1 MIKVCYSELDGPK
14 GLSLRLEAAG
24 HAGYAPAGQ
33 DIVCAGAST
42 LMQALVYLLAG
53 EESARSDAWDEPEG
67 PRLAVAAQAPVAP
80 WVQGAFELAKA
91 GFTLLAERY
100 PDNLR
105 FADVSRSG
113 QQSMMDLQL
122 FAEGEAAPALSPEQS
137 RQAVAAGTLKPE
149 APAAQPE
156 APRQTPAEPEPQ
168 PEEEPDA
175 SSEEAD
181 SSIESGDASASS
193 SEAAASSKPAAHS
206 TASSHA
212 ASSKPAAHSAA
223 SSHAASS
230 SHSAAS
236 SHAASSHAAS
246 SHAASSSTSASSGS
260 SHTTETTDAKIN
272 AYVRRLRNLQKRSS
286 KKLYQTASSAYSEY
300 MEHPVEERNL
310 ALKVSIVLGKTME
323 LTKLQNECD
332 KEFKEIVTELRQYLR
347 ENGYDQSIADAAEK
361 EYKEEKDAM
370 IKELTN
376 VTYSQVTGKGEG
388 AKWLQEHAD
397 MGQ

>member
-1 MIKVCYSELDGPK
+1 
-14 GLSLRLEAAG
+14 
-24 HAGYAPAGQ
+24 
-33 DIVCAGAST
+33 
-42 LMQALVYLLAG
+42 MQKHTKQLIA
-53 EESARSDAWDEPEG
+53 
-67 PRLAVAAQAPVAP
+67 AVALLLIAAVPLGLHIANADPTDETVTSAAASSSEEQA
-80 WVQGAFELAKA
+80 
-91 GFTLLAERY
+91 
-100 PDNLR
+100 
-105 FADVSRSG
+105 
-113 QQSMMDLQL
+113 
-122 FAEGEAAPALSPEQS
+122 
-137 RQAVAAGTLKPE
+137 E
-149 APAAQPE
+149 APASSA
-156 APRQTPAEPEPQ
+156 ASAAASTSEPEPQ

-181 SSIESGDASASS
+181 SSAESGDASASS

-206 TASSHA
+206 AASSHA
-212 ASSKPAAHSAA
+212 ASSKSAAHSAA
-223 SSHAASS
+223 SSHASSS

-236 SHAASSHAAS
+236 SHAS

-260 SHTTETTDAKIN
+260 SHTTETTDAKVN

-323 LTKLQNECD
+323 LTKLQSECD

-388 AKWLQEHAD
+388 GKWLQEHAD

>member
-1 MIKVCYSELDGPK
+1 MQKHTKQLIAAVALLLIAAVPLALHIANADPTDEAVASAAASSSEAQAEVPV
-14 GLSLRLEAAG
+14 SSAAS
-24 HAGYAPAGQ
+24 AA
-33 DIVCAGAST
+33 AST
-42 LMQALVYLLAG
+42 SV
-53 EESARSDAWDEPEG
+53 
-67 PRLAVAAQAPVAP
+67 
-80 WVQGAFELAKA
+80 
-91 GFTLLAERY
+91 
-100 PDNLR
+100 
-105 FADVSRSG
+105 
-113 QQSMMDLQL
+113 
-122 FAEGEAAPALSPEQS
+122 
-137 RQAVAAGTLKPE
+137 
-149 APAAQPE
+149 
-156 APRQTPAEPEPQ
+156 PEPQ

-181 SSIESGDASASS
+181 SSAESGDASASS

-206 TASSHA
+206 AASSHA

-223 SSHAASS
+223 SSHAVSS

-236 SHAASSHAAS
+236 SHAASSS
-246 SHAASSSTSASSGS
+246 SSSSTSALSGS
-260 SHTTETTDAKIN
+260 SHTTETTDAKVN

-323 LTKLQNECD
+323 LTKLQSECD

-388 AKWLQEHAD
+388 GKWLQEHAD

>member
-1 MIKVCYSELDGPK
+1 MQKHTKQLIAAVALLLIAAVPLALHIANADPTDEVTASAAASSSEAQVEVPV
-14 GLSLRLEAAG
+14 SSAAS
-24 HAGYAPAGQ
+24 AA
-33 DIVCAGAST
+33 AST
-42 LMQALVYLLAG
+42 
-53 EESARSDAWDEPEG
+53 S
-67 PRLAVAAQAPVAP
+67 
-80 WVQGAFELAKA
+80 
-91 GFTLLAERY
+91 
-100 PDNLR
+100 
-105 FADVSRSG
+105 
-113 QQSMMDLQL
+113 
-122 FAEGEAAPALSPEQS
+122 
-137 RQAVAAGTLKPE
+137 
-149 APAAQPE
+149 
-156 APRQTPAEPEPQ
+156 EPEPQ

-181 SSIESGDASASS
+181 SSAESGDASASS

-206 TASSHA
+206 ASSSHA

-223 SSHAASS
+223 SSHASSS

-236 SHAASSHAAS
+236 SHAASSSS
-246 SHAASSSTSASSGS
+246 SHSASVSSGS
-260 SHTTETTDAKIN
+260 SHTTETTDAKVN

-323 LTKLQNECD
+323 LTKLQSECD

-388 AKWLQEHAD
+388 GKWLQEHAD

>member
-1 MIKVCYSELDGPK
+1 
-14 GLSLRLEAAG
+14 
-24 HAGYAPAGQ
+24 
-33 DIVCAGAST
+33 
-42 LMQALVYLLAG
+42 MQKHTKQLIA
-53 EESARSDAWDEPEG
+53 
-67 PRLAVAAQAPVAP
+67 AVA
-80 WVQGAFELAKA
+80 
-91 GFTLLAERY
+91 LL
-100 PDNLR
+100 L
-105 FADVSRSG
+105 
-113 QQSMMDLQL
+113 
-122 FAEGEAAPALSPEQS
+122 
-137 RQAVAAGTLKPE
+137 VAAVPLGLHIANADPTDE
-149 APAAQPE
+149 VTVSAAASSSEEQ
-156 APRQTPAEPEPQ
+156 AEVPVSSSAASAADSTS
-168 PEEEPDA
+168 EPDA

-181 SSIESGDASASS
+181 SSAESGDASASS
-193 SEAAASSKPAAHS
+193 SEAVASSKPAAHS
-206 TASSHA
+206 ASSSHA

-236 SHAASSHAAS
+236 SHAASSS
-246 SHAASSSTSASSGS
+246 SSSSTSALSGS

-323 LTKLQNECD
+323 LTKLQSECD

-388 AKWLQEHAD
+388 GKWLQEHAD

>member
-1 MIKVCYSELDGPK
+1 MQKHTKQLIAAVVLLLIAAVPLALHIANADSTDETVASAAASSSE
-14 GLSLRLEAAG
+14 
-24 HAGYAPAGQ
+24 
-33 DIVCAGAST
+33 
-42 LMQALVYLLAG
+42 
-53 EESARSDAWDEPEG
+53 
-67 PRLAVAAQAPVAP
+67 AQA
-80 WVQGAFELAKA
+80 
-91 GFTLLAERY
+91 
-100 PDNLR
+100 
-105 FADVSRSG
+105 
-113 QQSMMDLQL
+113 
-122 FAEGEAAPALSPEQS
+122 
-137 RQAVAAGTLKPE
+137 E
-149 APAAQPE
+149 APASSSA
-156 APRQTPAEPEPQ
+156 ASAADSTSEPEPQ

-181 SSIESGDASASS
+181 SSAESGDASASS

-206 TASSHA
+206 ASSSHA

-223 SSHAASS
+223 SSYAASS

-236 SHAASSHAAS
+236 SHAASS
-246 SHAASSSTSASSGS
+246 SHSASSSTSASSGS
-260 SHTTETTDAKIN
+260 SHTTETTDAKVN

-323 LTKLQNECD
+323 LTKLQSECD
-332 KEFKEIVTELRQYLR
+332 KEFKEIVTELRHYLR

-388 AKWLQEHAD
+388 GKWLQEHAD

>member
-1 MIKVCYSELDGPK
+1 MQKHTKQLI
-14 GLSLRLEAAG
+14 AA
-24 HAGYAPAGQ
+24 
-33 DIVCAGAST
+33 
-42 LMQALVYLLAG
+42 LALLL
-53 EESARSDAWDEPEG
+53 
-67 PRLAVAAQAPVAP
+67 VAAVPLGLHIANADPTDEVTASAAVSSSEEQAEVPA
-80 WVQGAFELAKA
+80 
-91 GFTLLAERY
+91 
-100 PDNLR
+100 
-105 FADVSRSG
+105 SS
-113 QQSMMDLQL
+113 
-122 FAEGEAAPALSPEQS
+122 AAS
-137 RQAVAAGTLKPE
+137 AA
-149 APAAQPE
+149 ASASV
-156 APRQTPAEPEPQ
+156 PEPQ

-181 SSIESGDASASS
+181 SSAESGDASASS
-193 SEAAASSKPAAHS
+193 SEAAASSA
-206 TASSHA
+206 ASSHA

-230 SHSAAS
+230 SHAAAS
-236 SHAASSHAAS
+236 SHAASS
-246 SHAASSSTSASSGS
+246 SSSTSASSGS
-260 SHTTETTDAKIN
+260 SHTTETTDARIN
-272 AYVRRLRNLQKRSS
+272 AYVWRLRNLQKRSS

-300 MEHPVEERNL
+300 MEHPVEERKL

-323 LTKLQNECD
+323 LTKLQSECD

>member
-1 MIKVCYSELDGPK
+1 
-14 GLSLRLEAAG
+14 
-24 HAGYAPAGQ
+24 
-33 DIVCAGAST
+33 
-42 LMQALVYLLAG
+42 MQKHTKQLIA
-53 EESARSDAWDEPEG
+53 
-67 PRLAVAAQAPVAP
+67 AVALLLIAAVPLALHIANADPTDEAVASAAASSSEAQA
-80 WVQGAFELAKA
+80 
-91 GFTLLAERY
+91 
-100 PDNLR
+100 
-105 FADVSRSG
+105 
-113 QQSMMDLQL
+113 
-122 FAEGEAAPALSPEQS
+122 
-137 RQAVAAGTLKPE
+137 E
-149 APAAQPE
+149 APVSSSAAS
-156 APRQTPAEPEPQ
+156 AADSTSEPEPQ

-181 SSIESGDASASS
+181 SSVESGDASASS
-193 SEAAASSKPAAHS
+193 SEAAASSKP
-206 TASSHA
+206 ASSHA

-236 SHAASSHAAS
+236 SHAASSS
-246 SHAASSSTSASSGS
+246 SSSSTSALSGS

-323 LTKLQNECD
+323 LTKLQSECD
-332 KEFKEIVTELRQYLR
+332 KEFQEIVTELRQYLR

-388 AKWLQEHAD
+388 GKWLQEHAD

>member
-1 MIKVCYSELDGPK
+1 
-14 GLSLRLEAAG
+14 
-24 HAGYAPAGQ
+24 
-33 DIVCAGAST
+33 
-42 LMQALVYLLAG
+42 MQKHTKQLIA
-53 EESARSDAWDEPEG
+53 
-67 PRLAVAAQAPVAP
+67 AVALLLIAAVPLGLHIANADSTDEVPASAAASSSEEQAEAPV
-80 WVQGAFELAKA
+80 
-91 GFTLLAERY
+91 
-100 PDNLR
+100 
-105 FADVSRSG
+105 SS
-113 QQSMMDLQL
+113 S
-122 FAEGEAAPALSPEQS
+122 AASAAASASVPES
-137 RQAVAAGTLKPE
+137 
-149 APAAQPE
+149 
-156 APRQTPAEPEPQ
+156 Q

-175 SSEEAD
+175 SSEEVA
-181 SSIESGDASASS
+181 SSAESGDASASS
-193 SEAAASSKPAAHS
+193 SETVASSA
-206 TASSHA
+206 ASSHA
-212 ASSKPAAHSAA
+212 ASSKPAHSTASSHA
-223 SSHAASS
+223 TSSHAASS

-236 SHAASSHAAS
+236 SHAASS
-246 SHAASSSTSASSGS
+246 STSASASSGS
-260 SHTTETTDAKIN
+260 AHTTETTDAKVN

-300 MEHPVEERNL
+300 MEYPVEERNL
-310 ALKVSIVLGKTME
+310 ALKVSIVLGKTLQ

>member
-1 MIKVCYSELDGPK
+1 MQKHTKQLIAAVALLLIAAVPLALHIANADSTDETVASAAASSSEAQA
-14 GLSLRLEAAG
+14 EAPVSSSA
-24 HAGYAPAGQ
+24 ASAA
-33 DIVCAGAST
+33 AST
-42 LMQALVYLLAG
+42 
-53 EESARSDAWDEPEG
+53 SEPE
-67 PRLAVAAQAPVAP
+67 Q
-80 WVQGAFELAKA
+80 
-91 GFTLLAERY
+91 
-100 PDNLR
+100 
-105 FADVSRSG
+105 
-113 QQSMMDLQL
+113 
-122 FAEGEAAPALSPEQS
+122 
-137 RQAVAAGTLKPE
+137 
-149 APAAQPE
+149 
-156 APRQTPAEPEPQ
+156 Q

-181 SSIESGDASASS
+181 SSAESGDASASS
-193 SEAAASSKPAAHS
+193 SEAAASSA
-206 TASSHA
+206 ASSHA
-212 ASSKPAAHSAA
+212 ASSKPAAHSAS

-236 SHAASSHAAS
+236 SHAASS
-246 SHAASSSTSASSGS
+246 SHSASVSSDS

-323 LTKLQNECD
+323 LTKLQSECD
-332 KEFKEIVTELRQYLR
+332 KEFKEIVTELRHYLR

-388 AKWLQEHAD
+388 GKWLQEHAD

>member
-1 MIKVCYSELDGPK
+1 
-14 GLSLRLEAAG
+14 
-24 HAGYAPAGQ
+24 
-33 DIVCAGAST
+33 
-42 LMQALVYLLAG
+42 MQKHTKQLIA
-53 EESARSDAWDEPEG
+53 
-67 PRLAVAAQAPVAP
+67 AVALLLVAAVPLALHIANADSTDETVASAAASSSEAQA
-80 WVQGAFELAKA
+80 E
-91 GFTLLAERY
+91 
-100 PDNLR
+100 
-105 FADVSRSG
+105 VSAS
-113 QQSMMDLQL
+113 S
-122 FAEGEAAPALSPEQS
+122 AASATDSTS
-137 RQAVAAGTLKPE
+137 
-149 APAAQPE
+149 
-156 APRQTPAEPEPQ
+156 EPEPQ

-181 SSIESGDASASS
+181 SSAESGDASASS
-193 SEAAASSKPAAHS
+193 SEAAASSA
-206 TASSHA
+206 ASSHA
-212 ASSKPAAHSAA
+212 ASSKSAAHSAA
-223 SSHAASS
+223 SSHASSS
-230 SHSAAS
+230 SHSAS
-236 SHAASSHAAS
+236 S
-246 SHAASSSTSASSGS
+246 SHAASSSSSTSASTSSGS

-323 LTKLQNECD
+323 LTKLQSECD

-361 EYKEEKDAM
+361 EYKEEKDAL

-388 AKWLQEHAD
+388 GKWLQEHAD

>member
-1 MIKVCYSELDGPK
+1 
-14 GLSLRLEAAG
+14 
-24 HAGYAPAGQ
+24 
-33 DIVCAGAST
+33 
-42 LMQALVYLLAG
+42 MQKHTKQLIA
-53 EESARSDAWDEPEG
+53 
-67 PRLAVAAQAPVAP
+67 AVALLLIAAVPLALHIANADSTDETVASAAASSSEAQAEVPASSS
-80 WVQGAFELAKA
+80 AASA
-91 GFTLLAERY
+91 
-100 PDNLR
+100 
-105 FADVSRSG
+105 ADSTS
-113 QQSMMDLQL
+113 
-122 FAEGEAAPALSPEQS
+122 
-137 RQAVAAGTLKPE
+137 
-149 APAAQPE
+149 
-156 APRQTPAEPEPQ
+156 EPEPQ

-181 SSIESGDASASS
+181 SSAESGDASAS
-193 SEAAASSKPAAHS
+193 
-206 TASSHA
+206 
-212 ASSKPAAHSAA
+212 
-223 SSHAASS
+223 SS

-236 SHAASSHAAS
+236 SHAASSSS
-246 SHAASSSTSASSGS
+246 SHSASVSSGS
-260 SHTTETTDAKIN
+260 SHTAETTDAKIN

-323 LTKLQNECD
+323 LTKLQSECD
-332 KEFKEIVTELRQYLR
+332 KEFKEIVTELRHYLR

-388 AKWLQEHAD
+388 GKWLEEHAD

>member
-1 MIKVCYSELDGPK
+1 MQKHTKQLIAALALLLIAAVPLALHIANADSTDEAVA
-14 GLSLRLEAAG
+14 SAAAG
-24 HAGYAPAGQ
+24 
-33 DIVCAGAST
+33 SSEE
-42 LMQALVYLLAG
+42 QA
-53 EESARSDAWDEPEG
+53 E
-67 PRLAVAAQAPVAP
+67 APV
-80 WVQGAFELAKA
+80 
-91 GFTLLAERY
+91 
-100 PDNLR
+100 
-105 FADVSRSG
+105 SS
-113 QQSMMDLQL
+113 S
-122 FAEGEAAPALSPEQS
+122 AAS
-137 RQAVAAGTLKPE
+137 AA
-149 APAAQPE
+149 ASASV
-156 APRQTPAEPEPQ
+156 PEPQ

-181 SSIESGDASASS
+181 SSAESGDASAPS
-193 SEAAASSKPAAHS
+193 SEAAASSA
-206 TASSHA
+206 ASSHA
-212 ASSKPAAHSAA
+212 ASSKTAAHSTA

-246 SHAASSSTSASSGS
+246 SSSSTSASSGS
-260 SHTTETTDAKIN
+260 SHTTETTDAKVN

-286 KKLYQTASSAYSEY
+286 KKLYQTAGSAYSEY
-300 MEHPVEERNL
+300 MEHPVEERNF

-323 LTKLQNECD
+323 LTKLQSECD

>member
-1 MIKVCYSELDGPK
+1 
-14 GLSLRLEAAG
+14 
-24 HAGYAPAGQ
+24 
-33 DIVCAGAST
+33 
-42 LMQALVYLLAG
+42 MQKHTKQLIA
-53 EESARSDAWDEPEG
+53 
-67 PRLAVAAQAPVAP
+67 AVALLLIAAVPLVLHIANADSTDETVASAAASSSEEQAEVPASSS
-80 WVQGAFELAKA
+80 AASA
-91 GFTLLAERY
+91 
-100 PDNLR
+100 
-105 FADVSRSG
+105 ADSTS
-113 QQSMMDLQL
+113 
-122 FAEGEAAPALSPEQS
+122 
-137 RQAVAAGTLKPE
+137 
-149 APAAQPE
+149 
-156 APRQTPAEPEPQ
+156 EPEPQ

-181 SSIESGDASASS
+181 SSAESGDASASS

-206 TASSHA
+206 AASSHA

-236 SHAASSHAAS
+236 SHAASS
-246 SHAASSSTSASSGS
+246 SHSASSSTSASSGS
-260 SHTTETTDAKIN
+260 SHTTETTDAKVN

-323 LTKLQNECD
+323 LTKLQSECD

-388 AKWLQEHAD
+388 GKWLQEHAD

>member
-1 MIKVCYSELDGPK
+1 MQKHTKQLIAAVALLLVAAVPLGLHIANADSTDEVTASAAASSSEEQVEVPV
-14 GLSLRLEAAG
+14 SSAAS
-24 HAGYAPAGQ
+24 AA
-33 DIVCAGAST
+33 DST
-42 LMQALVYLLAG
+42 
-53 EESARSDAWDEPEG
+53 SEPE
-67 PRLAVAAQAPVAP
+67 L
-80 WVQGAFELAKA
+80 
-91 GFTLLAERY
+91 
-100 PDNLR
+100 
-105 FADVSRSG
+105 
-113 QQSMMDLQL
+113 
-122 FAEGEAAPALSPEQS
+122 
-137 RQAVAAGTLKPE
+137 
-149 APAAQPE
+149 
-156 APRQTPAEPEPQ
+156 Q

-181 SSIESGDASASS
+181 SSAESGDASASS

-206 TASSHA
+206 AASSHA
-212 ASSKPAAHSAA
+212 ASSKPTAHSAASSSHSTA

-230 SHSAAS
+230 SHS
-236 SHAASSHAAS
+236 
-246 SHAASSSTSASSGS
+246 ASSSTSASSGS

-323 LTKLQNECD
+323 LTKLQSECD
-332 KEFKEIVTELRQYLR
+332 KEFKEIVTELRHYLR

-388 AKWLQEHAD
+388 GKWLQEHAD

>member
-1 MIKVCYSELDGPK
+1 
-14 GLSLRLEAAG
+14 
-24 HAGYAPAGQ
+24 
-33 DIVCAGAST
+33 
-42 LMQALVYLLAG
+42 MQKNTKQVIA
-53 EESARSDAWDEPEG
+53 
-67 PRLAVAAQAPVAP
+67 AVALLLIAAVPLALHIANADSTDETVASAAASSSEEQAEAPVSSSA
-80 WVQGAFELAKA
+80 ASA
-91 GFTLLAERY
+91 
-100 PDNLR
+100 
-105 FADVSRSG
+105 ADSTS
-113 QQSMMDLQL
+113 
-122 FAEGEAAPALSPEQS
+122 
-137 RQAVAAGTLKPE
+137 
-149 APAAQPE
+149 
-156 APRQTPAEPEPQ
+156 EPEPQ
-168 PEEEPDA
+168 PEEEPDV

-181 SSIESGDASASS
+181 SSAESGDASASS
-193 SEAAASSKPAAHS
+193 SEAAASSA
-206 TASSHA
+206 ASSHA
-212 ASSKPAAHSAA
+212 ASSKSAAHSAA
-223 SSHAASS
+223 SSHASSSHAASS

-236 SHAASSHAAS
+236 SHAASSSHSAS
-246 SHAASSSTSASSGS
+246 VSSGS

-323 LTKLQNECD
+323 LTKLQSECD

-388 AKWLQEHAD
+388 GKWLQEHAD

>member
-1 MIKVCYSELDGPK
+1 
-14 GLSLRLEAAG
+14 
-24 HAGYAPAGQ
+24 
-33 DIVCAGAST
+33 
-42 LMQALVYLLAG
+42 MQKHTKQLIA
-53 EESARSDAWDEPEG
+53 
-67 PRLAVAAQAPVAP
+67 AVALLLIAAVPLALHIANADSTDETVASAAASSSEAQAEVPASS
-80 WVQGAFELAKA
+80 AASA
-91 GFTLLAERY
+91 
-100 PDNLR
+100 
-105 FADVSRSG
+105 ADSTS
-113 QQSMMDLQL
+113 
-122 FAEGEAAPALSPEQS
+122 
-137 RQAVAAGTLKPE
+137 
-149 APAAQPE
+149 
-156 APRQTPAEPEPQ
+156 EPEPQ

-181 SSIESGDASASS
+181 SSAESGDASASS

-206 TASSHA
+206 ASSSHA

-223 SSHAASS
+223 SSHASSS

-236 SHAASSHAAS
+236 SHAASSSS
-246 SHAASSSTSASSGS
+246 SHSASVSSGS
-260 SHTTETTDAKIN
+260 SHTAETTDAKIN

-323 LTKLQNECD
+323 LTKLQSECD
-332 KEFKEIVTELRQYLR
+332 KEFKEIVTELRHYLR

-388 AKWLQEHAD
+388 GKWLEEHAD

>member
-1 MIKVCYSELDGPK
+1 MQKHTKQLIAAVALLLIAAVPLALHIANADSTDETVASAAASSSEEQA
-14 GLSLRLEAAG
+14 EAPVSSA
-24 HAGYAPAGQ
+24 
-33 DIVCAGAST
+33 ASAADST
-42 LMQALVYLLAG
+42 
-53 EESARSDAWDEPEG
+53 SEPE
-67 PRLAVAAQAPVAP
+67 L
-80 WVQGAFELAKA
+80 
-91 GFTLLAERY
+91 
-100 PDNLR
+100 
-105 FADVSRSG
+105 
-113 QQSMMDLQL
+113 
-122 FAEGEAAPALSPEQS
+122 
-137 RQAVAAGTLKPE
+137 
-149 APAAQPE
+149 
-156 APRQTPAEPEPQ
+156 Q

-181 SSIESGDASASS
+181 SSAESGDASAFT
-193 SEAAASSKPAAHS
+193 SEAAASSA
-206 TASSHA
+206 ASSHA
-212 ASSKPAAHSAA
+212 ASSKSAAHSAA
-223 SSHAASS
+223 SSHASSS

-236 SHAASSHAAS
+236 SHSASS
-246 SHAASSSTSASSGS
+246 SSSTSGLSGS
-260 SHTTETTDAKIN
+260 SHTTETTDAKVN

-323 LTKLQNECD
+323 LTKLQSECD
-332 KEFKEIVTELRQYLR
+332 KEFKEIVTELRHYLR

-388 AKWLQEHAD
+388 GKWLQEHAD

>member
-1 MIKVCYSELDGPK
+1 MQKHTKQLIAAVALLLVAAVPLGLHIANADSTDEVTASAAASSSEAQA
-14 GLSLRLEAAG
+14 EAPVSSA
-24 HAGYAPAGQ
+24 
-33 DIVCAGAST
+33 ASAADST
-42 LMQALVYLLAG
+42 
-53 EESARSDAWDEPEG
+53 SEPE
-67 PRLAVAAQAPVAP
+67 L
-80 WVQGAFELAKA
+80 
-91 GFTLLAERY
+91 
-100 PDNLR
+100 
-105 FADVSRSG
+105 
-113 QQSMMDLQL
+113 
-122 FAEGEAAPALSPEQS
+122 
-137 RQAVAAGTLKPE
+137 
-149 APAAQPE
+149 
-156 APRQTPAEPEPQ
+156 Q

-181 SSIESGDASASS
+181 SSAESGDASASS

-206 TASSHA
+206 AASSHA

-223 SSHAASS
+223 SSSHSTASSHAASS
-230 SHSAAS
+230 SHS
-236 SHAASSHAAS
+236 
-246 SHAASSSTSASSGS
+246 ASSSTSASSGS

-323 LTKLQNECD
+323 LTKLQSECD
-332 KEFKEIVTELRQYLR
+332 KEFKEIVTELRHYLR

-388 AKWLQEHAD
+388 GKWLQEHAD

>member
-1 MIKVCYSELDGPK
+1 
-14 GLSLRLEAAG
+14 
-24 HAGYAPAGQ
+24 
-33 DIVCAGAST
+33 
-42 LMQALVYLLAG
+42 MQKHTKQLIA
-53 EESARSDAWDEPEG
+53 
-67 PRLAVAAQAPVAP
+67 AVALLLIAAVPLALHIANADSTDETVASAAASSSEAQA
-80 WVQGAFELAKA
+80 
-91 GFTLLAERY
+91 
-100 PDNLR
+100 
-105 FADVSRSG
+105 
-113 QQSMMDLQL
+113 
-122 FAEGEAAPALSPEQS
+122 
-137 RQAVAAGTLKPE
+137 E
-149 APAAQPE
+149 APVSSSAAS
-156 APRQTPAEPEPQ
+156 AADSTSEPEPQ

-181 SSIESGDASASS
+181 SSAESGDASASS

-206 TASSHA
+206 AASSHA

-236 SHAASSHAAS
+236 SHAASS
-246 SHAASSSTSASSGS
+246 SSSTSASASSGS
-260 SHTTETTDAKIN
+260 SHTTETTDAKVN

-323 LTKLQNECD
+323 LTKLQSECD
-332 KEFKEIVTELRQYLR
+332 KEFQEIVTELRQYLR

-388 AKWLQEHAD
+388 GKWLQEHAD

>member
-1 MIKVCYSELDGPK
+1 
-14 GLSLRLEAAG
+14 
-24 HAGYAPAGQ
+24 
-33 DIVCAGAST
+33 
-42 LMQALVYLLAG
+42 MQKNTKQLIA
-53 EESARSDAWDEPEG
+53 
-67 PRLAVAAQAPVAP
+67 AVALLLIAAVPLGMHIAN
-80 WVQGAFELAKA
+80 AD
-91 GFTLLAERY
+91 FTDE
-100 PDNLR
+100 
-105 FADVSRSG
+105 
-113 QQSMMDLQL
+113 
-122 FAEGEAAPALSPEQS
+122 
-137 RQAVAAGTLKPE
+137 AVAS
-149 APAAQPE
+149 AAASSSEEQ
-156 APRQTPAEPEPQ
+156 AEVPVSSAASAAASASVPEPQ

-181 SSIESGDASASS
+181 SSVESGDASAFT
-193 SEAAASSKPAAHS
+193 SEAAASSA
-206 TASSHA
+206 ASSHA
-212 ASSKPAAHSAA
+212 ASSKPTAHSAASSAASSHAASSKSAAHSAA
-223 SSHAASS
+223 SSHASSS
-230 SHSAAS
+230 SHA
-236 SHAASSHAAS
+236 AAS
-246 SHAASSSTSASSGS
+246 SHAASSSTSASASSGS

-272 AYVRRLRNLQKRSS
+272 AYVWQLRNLQKRSS

-323 LTKLQNECD
+323 LTKLQSECD
-332 KEFKEIVTELRQYLR
+332 KEFQEIVKELRQYLR

>member
-1 MIKVCYSELDGPK
+1 
-14 GLSLRLEAAG
+14 
-24 HAGYAPAGQ
+24 
-33 DIVCAGAST
+33 
-42 LMQALVYLLAG
+42 MQKHTKQLIA
-53 EESARSDAWDEPEG
+53 
-67 PRLAVAAQAPVAP
+67 AVALLLIAAVPLALHIANADSTDEVTASAAASSSEAQA
-80 WVQGAFELAKA
+80 
-91 GFTLLAERY
+91 
-100 PDNLR
+100 
-105 FADVSRSG
+105 
-113 QQSMMDLQL
+113 
-122 FAEGEAAPALSPEQS
+122 
-137 RQAVAAGTLKPE
+137 E
-149 APAAQPE
+149 APVFSSAAS
-156 APRQTPAEPEPQ
+156 AADSTSEPEPQ

-181 SSIESGDASASS
+181 SSVESGDASASS

-206 TASSHA
+206 AASSHA

-223 SSHAASS
+223 SSHAS
-230 SHSAAS
+230 
-236 SHAASSHAAS
+236 SSHAAS

-323 LTKLQNECD
+323 LTKLQSECD
-332 KEFKEIVTELRQYLR
+332 KEFKEIVTELRHYLR

-388 AKWLQEHAD
+388 GKWLQEHAD

>member
-1 MIKVCYSELDGPK
+1 
-14 GLSLRLEAAG
+14 
-24 HAGYAPAGQ
+24 
-33 DIVCAGAST
+33 
-42 LMQALVYLLAG
+42 MQKHTKQLIA
-53 EESARSDAWDEPEG
+53 
-67 PRLAVAAQAPVAP
+67 AVALLLVAAVPLALHIANADPTDEVTASAAASAAASSSEAQA
-80 WVQGAFELAKA
+80 
-91 GFTLLAERY
+91 
-100 PDNLR
+100 
-105 FADVSRSG
+105 
-113 QQSMMDLQL
+113 
-122 FAEGEAAPALSPEQS
+122 
-137 RQAVAAGTLKPE
+137 E
-149 APAAQPE
+149 APVSSAADS
-156 APRQTPAEPEPQ
+156 TSEPEPQ

-181 SSIESGDASASS
+181 SSAESGDASASS
-193 SEAAASSKPAAHS
+193 SEAAASSA
-206 TASSHA
+206 ASSHA

-236 SHAASSHAAS
+236 SHAASS
-246 SHAASSSTSASSGS
+246 SSSTSTLSGS
-260 SHTTETTDAKIN
+260 SHTTETTDAKVN

-323 LTKLQNECD
+323 LTKLQSECD

-388 AKWLQEHAD
+388 GKWLEEHAD

>member
-1 MIKVCYSELDGPK
+1 
-14 GLSLRLEAAG
+14 
-24 HAGYAPAGQ
+24 
-33 DIVCAGAST
+33 
-42 LMQALVYLLAG
+42 MQKHTKQLIA
-53 EESARSDAWDEPEG
+53 
-67 PRLAVAAQAPVAP
+67 AVALLLVAAVPLALHIANADSTDETVASAAASSSEAQA
-80 WVQGAFELAKA
+80 E
-91 GFTLLAERY
+91 
-100 PDNLR
+100 
-105 FADVSRSG
+105 VSAS
-113 QQSMMDLQL
+113 S
-122 FAEGEAAPALSPEQS
+122 AASATDSTS
-137 RQAVAAGTLKPE
+137 
-149 APAAQPE
+149 
-156 APRQTPAEPEPQ
+156 EPEPQ

-181 SSIESGDASASS
+181 SSAESGDASASS
-193 SEAAASSKPAAHS
+193 SEAAASSA
-206 TASSHA
+206 TSSHA
-212 ASSKPAAHSAA
+212 ASSKSAAHSAA
-223 SSHAASS
+223 SSHASSS
-230 SHSAAS
+230 SHA
-236 SHAASSHAAS
+236 AAS
-246 SHAASSSTSASSGS
+246 SHAASSSSSTSASASSGS

-323 LTKLQNECD
+323 LTKLQSECD

-361 EYKEEKDAM
+361 EYKEEKDAL

-388 AKWLQEHAD
+388 GKWLQEHAD

>member
-1 MIKVCYSELDGPK
+1 MQKHTKQLIAAVALLLIAAVPLALHIANADSTDETVASAAASSSEAQA
-14 GLSLRLEAAG
+14 EAPVSSSA
-24 HAGYAPAGQ
+24 ASAA
-33 DIVCAGAST
+33 AST
-42 LMQALVYLLAG
+42 
-53 EESARSDAWDEPEG
+53 S
-67 PRLAVAAQAPVAP
+67 
-80 WVQGAFELAKA
+80 
-91 GFTLLAERY
+91 
-100 PDNLR
+100 
-105 FADVSRSG
+105 
-113 QQSMMDLQL
+113 
-122 FAEGEAAPALSPEQS
+122 
-137 RQAVAAGTLKPE
+137 
-149 APAAQPE
+149 
-156 APRQTPAEPEPQ
+156 EPEPQ

-181 SSIESGDASASS
+181 SSAESGDASASS
-193 SEAAASSKPAAHS
+193 SEAAASSA
-206 TASSHA
+206 ASSHA
-212 ASSKPAAHSAA
+212 ASSKSAAHSAA

-236 SHAASSHAAS
+236 SHAASSSS
-246 SHAASSSTSASSGS
+246 SHSASVSSGS

-323 LTKLQNECD
+323 LTKLQSECD
-332 KEFKEIVTELRQYLR
+332 KEFKEIVTELRHYLR

-388 AKWLQEHAD
+388 GKWLQEHAD

>member
-1 MIKVCYSELDGPK
+1 MQKHTKQLI
-14 GLSLRLEAAG
+14 AALALLLIAAVPLAL
-24 HAGYAPAGQ
+24 HIANA
-33 DIVCAGAST
+33 DSTDETVAS
-42 LMQALVYLLAG
+42 
-53 EESARSDAWDEPEG
+53 
-67 PRLAVAAQAPVAP
+67 VAASSSEAQAEVPV
-80 WVQGAFELAKA
+80 
-91 GFTLLAERY
+91 
-100 PDNLR
+100 
-105 FADVSRSG
+105 SS
-113 QQSMMDLQL
+113 S
-122 FAEGEAAPALSPEQS
+122 AAS
-137 RQAVAAGTLKPE
+137 AA
-149 APAAQPE
+149 ASAS
-156 APRQTPAEPEPQ
+156 EPEPQ

-181 SSIESGDASASS
+181 SSAESGDASASS

-206 TASSHA
+206 ASSSHA

-236 SHAASSHAAS
+236 SHAASS
-246 SHAASSSTSASSGS
+246 STSASSGS
-260 SHTTETTDAKIN
+260 SHTTETTDAKVN

-310 ALKVSIVLGKTME
+310 SLKVSIVLGKTME
-323 LTKLQNECD
+323 LTKLQSECD
-332 KEFKEIVTELRQYLR
+332 KEFKEIVTELRHYLR

-388 AKWLQEHAD
+388 GKWLQEHAD

>member
-1 MIKVCYSELDGPK
+1 
-14 GLSLRLEAAG
+14 
-24 HAGYAPAGQ
+24 
-33 DIVCAGAST
+33 
-42 LMQALVYLLAG
+42 MQKHTKQLIA
-53 EESARSDAWDEPEG
+53 
-67 PRLAVAAQAPVAP
+67 AVALLLIAAVPLALHIANADSTDETVASAAASSSEAQA
-80 WVQGAFELAKA
+80 
-91 GFTLLAERY
+91 
-100 PDNLR
+100 
-105 FADVSRSG
+105 
-113 QQSMMDLQL
+113 
-122 FAEGEAAPALSPEQS
+122 
-137 RQAVAAGTLKPE
+137 E
-149 APAAQPE
+149 APVSSSAAS
-156 APRQTPAEPEPQ
+156 AADSTSEPEPQ

-181 SSIESGDASASS
+181 SSVESGDASASS
-193 SEAAASSKPAAHS
+193 SEAAASSKP
-206 TASSHA
+206 ASSHA

-236 SHAASSHAAS
+236 SHAASSS
-246 SHAASSSTSASSGS
+246 SSSSTSASSGS
-260 SHTTETTDAKIN
+260 SHTTETTDAKVN

-323 LTKLQNECD
+323 LTKLQSECD
-332 KEFKEIVTELRQYLR
+332 KEFQEIVTELRHYLR

-388 AKWLQEHAD
+388 GKWLQEHAD

>member
-1 MIKVCYSELDGPK
+1 
-14 GLSLRLEAAG
+14 
-24 HAGYAPAGQ
+24 
-33 DIVCAGAST
+33 
-42 LMQALVYLLAG
+42 MQKHTKQLIA
-53 EESARSDAWDEPEG
+53 
-67 PRLAVAAQAPVAP
+67 AVALLLIAAVPLGRHIANADPTDEVTASAAASSSEAQA
-80 WVQGAFELAKA
+80 
-91 GFTLLAERY
+91 
-100 PDNLR
+100 
-105 FADVSRSG
+105 
-113 QQSMMDLQL
+113 
-122 FAEGEAAPALSPEQS
+122 
-137 RQAVAAGTLKPE
+137 E
-149 APAAQPE
+149 APVSSSAAS
-156 APRQTPAEPEPQ
+156 AADSTSEPEPQ

-181 SSIESGDASASS
+181 SSAESGDASASS

-206 TASSHA
+206 ASSSHA

-223 SSHAASS
+223 SSHASSS

-236 SHAASSHAAS
+236 SHAASSSS
-246 SHAASSSTSASSGS
+246 SHSTSASSGS

-323 LTKLQNECD
+323 LTKLQSECD

-388 AKWLQEHAD
+388 GKWLQEHAD

>member
-1 MIKVCYSELDGPK
+1 
-14 GLSLRLEAAG
+14 
-24 HAGYAPAGQ
+24 
-33 DIVCAGAST
+33 
-42 LMQALVYLLAG
+42 MQKHTKQLIA
-53 EESARSDAWDEPEG
+53 
-67 PRLAVAAQAPVAP
+67 AVALLLIAAVPLALHIANADSTDETVASAAASSSEEQAEVPASS
-80 WVQGAFELAKA
+80 AASA
-91 GFTLLAERY
+91 
-100 PDNLR
+100 
-105 FADVSRSG
+105 ADSIS
-113 QQSMMDLQL
+113 
-122 FAEGEAAPALSPEQS
+122 
-137 RQAVAAGTLKPE
+137 
-149 APAAQPE
+149 
-156 APRQTPAEPEPQ
+156 EPEPQ

-181 SSIESGDASASS
+181 SSVESGDASASS
-193 SEAAASSKPAAHS
+193 SEAAASSA
-206 TASSHA
+206 ASSHA

-236 SHAASSHAAS
+236 SHAASSS
-246 SHAASSSTSASSGS
+246 SSSSTSALSGS
-260 SHTTETTDAKIN
+260 SHTTETTDAKVN

-323 LTKLQNECD
+323 LTKLQSECD

-388 AKWLQEHAD
+388 GKWLQEHAD

>member
-1 MIKVCYSELDGPK
+1 
-14 GLSLRLEAAG
+14 
-24 HAGYAPAGQ
+24 
-33 DIVCAGAST
+33 
-42 LMQALVYLLAG
+42 MQKHTKQLIA
-53 EESARSDAWDEPEG
+53 
-67 PRLAVAAQAPVAP
+67 AVA
-80 WVQGAFELAKA
+80 
-91 GFTLLAERY
+91 LLLIAAV
-100 PDNLR
+100 PLGLHIAN
-105 FADVSRSG
+105 ADPT
-113 QQSMMDLQL
+113 D
-122 FAEGEAAPALSPEQS
+122 E
-137 RQAVAAGTLKPE
+137 AVASAAASSSEEQAKVPVSSE
-149 APAAQPE
+149 ASAA
-156 APRQTPAEPEPQ
+156 ASASVPEPQ

-181 SSIESGDASASS
+181 SSVESGDASAFT
-193 SEAAASSKPAAHS
+193 SEAAASSA
-206 TASSHA
+206 ASSHV
-212 ASSKPAAHSAA
+212 ASSKPTAHSAA
-223 SSHAASS
+223 SSHASSS
-230 SHSAAS
+230 SHA
-236 SHAASSHAAS
+236 AAS
-246 SHAASSSTSASSGS
+246 SHAASSSTSVSASSGS

-272 AYVRRLRNLQKRSS
+272 AYVRRLQNLQKRSS

-323 LTKLQNECD
+323 LTKLQSECD

-388 AKWLQEHAD
+388 GKWLQEHAD

>member
-1 MIKVCYSELDGPK
+1 MQKHTKQLIAAVALLLIAAVPLALHIANAEPTDEVTASAAASSSEEQAEVPA
-14 GLSLRLEAAG
+14 SSSAAS
-24 HAGYAPAGQ
+24 AA
-33 DIVCAGAST
+33 AST
-42 LMQALVYLLAG
+42 
-53 EESARSDAWDEPEG
+53 S
-67 PRLAVAAQAPVAP
+67 
-80 WVQGAFELAKA
+80 
-91 GFTLLAERY
+91 
-100 PDNLR
+100 
-105 FADVSRSG
+105 
-113 QQSMMDLQL
+113 
-122 FAEGEAAPALSPEQS
+122 
-137 RQAVAAGTLKPE
+137 
-149 APAAQPE
+149 
-156 APRQTPAEPEPQ
+156 EPEPQ

-181 SSIESGDASASS
+181 SSVESGDASASS

-206 TASSHA
+206 ASSSHA
-212 ASSKPAAHSAA
+212 THSAA

-236 SHAASSHAAS
+236 SHASS

-323 LTKLQNECD
+323 LTKLQSECD

-376 VTYSQVTGKGEG
+376 MTYSQVTGKGEG
-388 AKWLQEHAD
+388 GKWLQEHAD

>member
-1 MIKVCYSELDGPK
+1 
-14 GLSLRLEAAG
+14 
-24 HAGYAPAGQ
+24 
-33 DIVCAGAST
+33 
-42 LMQALVYLLAG
+42 MQKHTKQLIA
-53 EESARSDAWDEPEG
+53 
-67 PRLAVAAQAPVAP
+67 AVALLLIAAVPLALHIANADPTDEAVASAAASSSEAQA
-80 WVQGAFELAKA
+80 
-91 GFTLLAERY
+91 
-100 PDNLR
+100 
-105 FADVSRSG
+105 
-113 QQSMMDLQL
+113 
-122 FAEGEAAPALSPEQS
+122 
-137 RQAVAAGTLKPE
+137 E
-149 APAAQPE
+149 APASSSA
-156 APRQTPAEPEPQ
+156 ASAADSTSEPEPQ

-181 SSIESGDASASS
+181 SSAESGDASASS

-206 TASSHA
+206 AASSHA

-236 SHAASSHAAS
+236 SHAASS
-246 SHAASSSTSASSGS
+246 SSSPSTSASASSGS
-260 SHTTETTDAKIN
+260 SHTTETTDAKVN

-323 LTKLQNECD
+323 LTKLQSECD
-332 KEFKEIVTELRQYLR
+332 KEFQEIVTELRQYLR

-388 AKWLQEHAD
+388 GKWLQEHAD

>member
-1 MIKVCYSELDGPK
+1 
-14 GLSLRLEAAG
+14 
-24 HAGYAPAGQ
+24 
-33 DIVCAGAST
+33 
-42 LMQALVYLLAG
+42 MQKHTKQLIA
-53 EESARSDAWDEPEG
+53 
-67 PRLAVAAQAPVAP
+67 AVALLLVVAVPLALHIANADPTDEVTASAAASSSEEQAEVPVSSSA
-80 WVQGAFELAKA
+80 ASA
-91 GFTLLAERY
+91 
-100 PDNLR
+100 
-105 FADVSRSG
+105 ADSTS
-113 QQSMMDLQL
+113 
-122 FAEGEAAPALSPEQS
+122 
-137 RQAVAAGTLKPE
+137 
-149 APAAQPE
+149 
-156 APRQTPAEPEPQ
+156 EPEPQ

-181 SSIESGDASASS
+181 SSAESGDASASS
-193 SEAAASSKPAAHS
+193 SEATASSA
-206 TASSHA
+206 ASSHA
-212 ASSKPAAHSAA
+212 ASSKPAAHSAS

-236 SHAASSHAAS
+236 SHASSSHAAS

-260 SHTTETTDAKIN
+260 SHTTETTDAKVN

-300 MEHPVEERNL
+300 MEHSVEERNL

-323 LTKLQNECD
+323 LTKLQSECD

-388 AKWLQEHAD
+388 GKWLQEHAD

>member
-1 MIKVCYSELDGPK
+1 
-14 GLSLRLEAAG
+14 
-24 HAGYAPAGQ
+24 
-33 DIVCAGAST
+33 
-42 LMQALVYLLAG
+42 MQKHTKQLIA
-53 EESARSDAWDEPEG
+53 
-67 PRLAVAAQAPVAP
+67 AVALLLIAAVPLALHIANADSTDEVTASVAASSSEAQA
-80 WVQGAFELAKA
+80 
-91 GFTLLAERY
+91 
-100 PDNLR
+100 
-105 FADVSRSG
+105 
-113 QQSMMDLQL
+113 
-122 FAEGEAAPALSPEQS
+122 
-137 RQAVAAGTLKPE
+137 E
-149 APAAQPE
+149 APVSSSAAS
-156 APRQTPAEPEPQ
+156 AAASASEPEPQ

-181 SSIESGDASASS
+181 SSAESGDASASS
-193 SEAAASSKPAAHS
+193 SEATASSA
-206 TASSHA
+206 ASSHA
-212 ASSKPAAHSAA
+212 ASSKSAAHSAASSHASSSSHSAA

-230 SHSAAS
+230 SHSAS
-236 SHAASSHAAS
+236 V
-246 SHAASSSTSASSGS
+246 SSGS
-260 SHTTETTDAKIN
+260 SHTTETTDAKVN

-323 LTKLQNECD
+323 LTKLQSECD
-332 KEFKEIVTELRQYLR
+332 KEFKEIVTELRHYLR

-388 AKWLQEHAD
+388 GKWLEEHAD